1 MMQQTSPSLD
11 KPLAHD
17 VTSRSGV
24 MEINVGGQT
33 FSTTRET
40 LEAAGTS
47 FFSGL
52 ISGNFGVQRDS
63 KGHIF
68 IDRDPKLF
76 RTVINYLRSQC
87 TQLVVEDSNKGKLRA
102 ILAEAEYYQVEPLI
116 EELNKLVEAVEA
128 KEKQEREAH
137 ARKFDSSF
145 TGKIR
150 AKSFAPAQGPG
161 GAAAPPAQ
169 GPVPDNAS
177 PPTAPN
183 CMHSEGFAEE
193 EENDTLVRYEP
204 ERHALLISEAAACMD
219 ADF

>member
-1 MMQQTSPSLD
+1 MQQTSPSLD

-68 IDRDPKLF
+68 IDRD
-76 RTVINYLRSQC
+76 
-87 TQLVVEDSNKGKLRA
+87 
-102 ILAEAEYYQVEPLI
+102 
-116 EELNKLVEAVEA
+116 
-128 KEKQEREAH
+128 
-137 ARKFDSSF
+137 RKH
-145 TGKIR
+145 
-150 AKSFAPAQGPG
+150 Q
-161 GAAAPPAQ
+161 APPHA
-169 GPVPDNAS
+169 ARL
-177 PPTAPN
+177 PPRA
-183 CMHSEGFAEE
+183 
-193 EENDTLVRYEP
+193 
-204 ERHALLISEAAACMD
+204 
-219 ADF
+219 